1 MAVYCAG
8 CGKALGDDAR
18 FCSACGQP
26 IGGSTRPARLPLMR
40 PRTGRKV
47 AGVCQGLA
55 NYMGWD
61 VTLLRV
67 ITVILS
73 LVTFPLGIIAY
84 LIFWLVVPEEPFPVA
99 PVTVMHS

>member
-1 MAVYCAG
+1 MAVYCKS

-26 IGGSTRPARLPLMR
+26 VGGVVYSARPGLIR
-40 PRTGRKV
+40 PRAGRKV

-55 NYMGWD
+55 NHLGWD

-73 LVTFPLGIIAY
+73 IVTFPLGIIAY
-84 LIFWLVVPEEPFPVA
+84 LIFWLVVPEEPLPVA
-99 PVTVMHS
+99 PVTIMHS

>member
-1 MAVYCAG
+1 MAVYCAS

-26 IGGSTRPARLPLMR
+26 IGGAVRPARSPLLR
-40 PRTGRKV
+40 PRAGRKV

-61 VTLLRV
+61 VTLLRA
-67 ITVILS
+67 ITVVLS
-73 LVTFPLGIIAY
+73 IVTFPLGIIAY
-84 LIFWLVVPEEPFPVA
+84 LIFWLVVPEEPLPAA
-99 PVTVMHS
+99 PVTIMPS